1 MFFYWVLATLVTAGF
16 SVVLGRRFGTEFIVA
31 TMAGLLIISNI
42 LSVKLVSIFGNT
54 VPAGVFTFA
63 AIYLLTDIL
72 SEKWGRR
79 AAQRAVWTS
88 FYANLVILFPLI
100 IAVHWQPAFPSEIFE
115 SFDSVLGLTP
125 RIAVASFIAYL
136 ISQHHDVLAFDMW
149 KKVTKGKF
157 LWLRNNASTFVSQ
170 FIDSVIFITIAFAG
184 IFGGTSLIEMILAQ
198 YFVKLMIAIVDTP
211 LIYMLTYLID
221 RVPFWKGAGKEV

>member
-16 SVVLGRRFGTEFIVA
+16 SVVLGRRFGMEFIVA

-72 SEKWGRR
+72 SERWGRR

-88 FYANLVILFPLI
+88 FYANLVILFPVI
-100 IAVHWQPAFPSEIFE
+100 IAVNWQPAFPSEIFE
-115 SFDSVLGLTP
+115 SFD
-125 RIAVASFIAYL
+125 
-136 ISQHHDVLAFDMW
+136 
-149 KKVTKGKF
+149 
-157 LWLRNNASTFVSQ
+157 
-170 FIDSVIFITIAFAG
+170 
-184 IFGGTSLIEMILAQ
+184 
-198 YFVKLMIAIVDTP
+198 
-211 LIYMLTYLID
+211 
-221 RVPFWKGAGKEV
+221 